1 MRNATIL
8 PTTATAITTTAGVWH
23 TKSASTMSL
32 KAGKKKRKRKSNKM
46 KKTVTRIT
54 KTYGKEAIE

>member
-8 PTTATAITTTAGVWH
+8 PTTATTTTAGVWH

-46 KKTVTRIT
+46 KKKTVTRIT
-54 KTYGKEAIE
+54 KTYGKDAIE

>member
-8 PTTATAITTTAGVWH
+8 PTTATTTTAGVWH

-32 KAGKKKRKRKSNKM
+32 KAGKKKEEEEEQQDE

-54 KTYGKEAIE
+54 KTYGKDAIE